1 MSTTTTFAISL
12 GIGIA
17 LFTLSLLFGHLH
29 LTYNWNANFLK
40 WLVLPTVGYGIAFGL
55 NSFIQSVTCGSV
67 NAKQIAMGS
76 ITVPIAIYIFLLMTL
91 SSFIR
96 SPVEKALSPEYR
108 AKYGVMFS
116 IAFYMFWAGM
126 FGESF
131 ASGFAQSCPQSGS
144 PLPK

>member
-1 MSTTTTFAISL
+1 MSTTTTFCISL

-29 LTYNWNANFLK
+29 LTYNWNANLLK
-40 WLVLPTVGYGIAFGL
+40 WLLLPTLGYGIAIGL

-67 NAKQIAMGS
+67 QFKQIAMGS
-76 ITVPIAIYIFLLMTL
+76 LTVPIAILLFMLLTI
-91 SSFIR
+91 SSFVR

-108 AKYGVMFS
+108 AKYGIIFA
-116 IAFYMFWAGM
+116 IGFYMFWAGM

-131 ASGFAQSCPQSGS
+131 ASGFAQSCP
-144 PLPK
+144 K